1 MIQNGLTADRFYKMP
16 MQMVNDLIEY
26 AVECAERLAGNETVD
41 TIEGFDDL
49 EKLAEKLN
57 T

>member
-1 MIQNGLTADRFYKMP
+1 MILNGLTAERFYKMP
-16 MQMVNDLIEY
+16 MQMLSELIEC
-26 AVECAERLAGNETVD
+26 AVDCSEKAAG
-41 TIEGFDDL
+41 IESPEVIESFSDM